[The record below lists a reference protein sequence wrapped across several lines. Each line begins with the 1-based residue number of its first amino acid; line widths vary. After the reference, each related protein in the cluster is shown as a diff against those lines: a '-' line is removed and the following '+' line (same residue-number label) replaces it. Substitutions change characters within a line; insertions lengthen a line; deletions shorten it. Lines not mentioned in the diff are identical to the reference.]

1 MRSFG
6 IVSHFVLYLFLM
18 LMMWVGAAYVSQNIC
33 YSNACRFYR
42 NVVKQ
47 MEEQYYD
54 SAVLEECRQAAKDN
68 GYILTVD
75 LYEQEGK
82 KAAKVILDMTYVF
95 PIVKEERHYTIEG
108 YAR

>member
-1 MRSFG
+1 MKTFG

-18 LMMWVGAAYVSQNIC
+18 LLMWVGVAYVSQNIY

-42 NVVKQ
+42 NVVTR
-47 MEEQYYD
+47 MEEQDYD
-54 SAVLEECRQAAKDN
+54 SAVLEECRQAKDN

-75 LYEQEGK
+75 LYEREGK
-82 KAAKVILDMTYVF
+82 KTAKVVMDMIYVF
-95 PIVKEERHYTIEG
+95 PIIQEERHYTIEG